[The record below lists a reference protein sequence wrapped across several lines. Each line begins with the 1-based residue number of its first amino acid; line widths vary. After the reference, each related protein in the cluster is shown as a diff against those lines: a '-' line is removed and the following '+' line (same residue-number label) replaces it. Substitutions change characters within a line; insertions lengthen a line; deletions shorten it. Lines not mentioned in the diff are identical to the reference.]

1 MKRKLRRMASFC
13 MTVVLLL
20 SSVVWAPAAGAE
32 GEKLSIED
40 AKISVL
46 EYCEYDGDRE
56 EPMVEVTLQGNKL
69 KENVD
74 YNLSYS
80 DNVNAG
86 TAKVCVVGK
95 GSYHGMQE
103 AYFTIYPRPVTFDDL
118 KIKPGYQKEFD
129 GTTVAKP
136 EIVPEGNRIL
146 AQDQNNVEIICTK
159 GEFED
164 PFAGSGKTIIVSEV
178 SFQGSQAGNYEFK
191 RTEKNLVDEWTRI
204 TGKLPKLETSAEI
217 AVGHTL
223 DLKKL
228 ITNGWDG
235 NIDFSLSGELTEN
248 LGCFIEDGVLKT
260 GEEIGEI
267 QIIATL
273 SERNVDNKGDVE
285 YSLERITDFNNRS
298 MQANITVQ
306 VVEKEEQPPVD
317 IGDGDQ
323 TPVDETGNIT
333 QPDLLL
339 WGEKITYYGKT
350 IKLNASGGAGNGAI
364 SYEWK
369 PYNSG
374 QVSIG
379 SDGLLTPEKVGK
391 ILVRA
396 IKAGDD
402 RYKKAES
409 EPHVITIL
417 PAPLTIQVKDKTA
430 RIGDA
435 IPTLTAAD
443 YTVTGLVGSD
453 TLAQAPS
460 LTYVSTPD
468 MSKTGAVAI
477 QASGAAIP
485 NGNYDP
491 NITYLPGVLTIQE
504 IPTYTVTVPTA
515 ENGTITADK
524 ATAQEGDT
532 VTLTA
537 RPAEGYVLQS
547 LTATC
552 AAAAPGTVP
561 LQEKGE
567 GIYTF
572 AMPAGDVTVT
582 GTFAL
587 EEEEEEPWPPF
598 PFTDVPETM
607 WYYDSVYYVYAHGLM
622 NGTAATLFS
631 PGNPTT
637 RGMLVTILYRMEGSP
652 QGAGWGPFTDVTP
665 GAYYAQPIAW
675 AAWNGIVNGI
685 TSTTFAPDRNVTR
698 EQMAAIL
705 YRYTAWKGWD
715 VSQQGNLFQ
724 FTDWQ
729 KVQTYAR
736 TPLAWAV
743 ASGLIQGKENQRLD
757 PGGPA
762 TRAEVAT
769 ILQRFHSTYVAPPA
783 EEETA

>member
-32 GEKLSIED
+32 GETISLAEADIHIED
-40 AKISVL
+40 VCYYNGSQQTPK
-46 EYCEYDGDRE
+46 
-56 EPMVEVTLQGNKL
+56 MTVTLHTKVL
-69 KENVD
+69 TEKSD
-74 YNLSYS
+74 YTVTYQN
-80 DNVNAG
+80 NVNAG
-86 TAKVCVVGK
+86 TATVTVTGEGIYS
-95 GSYHGMQE
+95 GS
-103 AYFTIYPRPVTFDDL
+103 ASTLFTIHPRKVDAEDL
-118 KIKPGYQKEFD
+118 KIETCLKSYD
-129 GTTVAKP
+129 GTVEAKP
-136 EIVPEGNRIL
+136 EIL
-146 AQDQNNVEIICTK
+146 
-159 GEFED
+159 
-164 PFAGSGKTIIVSEV
+164 
-178 SFQGSQAGNYEFK
+178 
-191 RTEKNLVDEWTRI
+191 
-204 TGKLPKLETSAEI
+204 
-217 AVGHTL
+217 L
-223 DLKKL
+223 DLKENPIPGDNVIVTYDKAVYETPYVGKQIPITVSGISFAGEDGKNYELKDSNL
-228 ITNGWDG
+228 ILYTNGQITTLVPEFKEKVEIAKGYQLDLKEVLLNNWKGEPTFAINTAYKPESILNGSVLTAGDKKETFSIDVTSSAGEDVNGDG
-235 NIDFSLSGELTEN
+235 KDEYA
-248 LGCFIEDGVLKT
+248 
-260 GEEIGEI
+260 
-267 QIIATL
+267 QITYA
-273 SERNVDNKGDVE
+273 G
-285 YSLERITDFNNRS
+285 
-298 MQANITVQ
+298 ITVQ
-306 VVEKEEQPPVD
+306 IVEQEKQEELTLLVENQPSVAEM
-317 IGDGDQ
+317 G
-323 TPVDETGNIT
+323 TATV
-333 QPDLLL
+333 
-339 WGEKITYYGKT
+339 YYGQA
-350 IKLNASGGAGNGAI
+350 LQFGVQGGSGTGAVT
-364 SYEWK
+364 YKVE
-369 PYNSG
+369 NSNNMG
-374 QVSIG
+374 QAEIDQS
-379 SDGLLTPEKVGK
+379 GLLSTKEVGT
-391 ILVRA
+391 VRVQA
-396 IKAGDD
+396 QKAGDD
-402 RYKKAES
+402 RYEGEKWS
-409 EPHVITIL
+409 DPVTVTIL

-705 YRYTAWKGWD
+705 YRYTAWKEWD

>member
-32 GEKLSIED
+32 GETISLAEADIHIED
-40 AKISVL
+40 VCYYNGSQQTPK
-46 EYCEYDGDRE
+46 
-56 EPMVEVTLQGNKL
+56 MTVTLHTKVL
-69 KENVD
+69 TEKSD
-74 YNLSYS
+74 YTVTYQN
-80 DNVNAG
+80 NVNAG
-86 TAKVCVVGK
+86 TATVTVTGEGIYS
-95 GSYHGMQE
+95 GS
-103 AYFTIYPRPVTFDDL
+103 ASALFTIHPRKVDAEDFSFDVNSCS
-118 KIKPGYQKEFD
+118 KNYD
-129 GTTVAKP
+129 GTTEAFP
-136 EIVPEGNRIL
+136 EIDLKVI
-146 AQDQNNVEIICTK
+146 
-159 GEFED
+159 
-164 PFAGSGKTIIVSEV
+164 AGDTVEV
-178 SFQGSQAGNYEFK
+178 SYQKAEYESQYVDDSLLITVSGITFTGEDGKNYSLREQNMTLSNNQGEIRPLAIQFENNK
-191 RTEKNLVDEWTRI
+191 
-204 TGKLPKLETSAEI
+204 KLAMGCS
-217 AVGHTL
+217 L
-223 DLKKL
+223 DLREL
-228 ITNGWDG
+228 ISNGWDKPVRFEW
-235 NIDFSLSGELTEN
+235 DSGGAQK
-248 LGCFIEDGVLKT
+248 GCSIEDSSILKA
-260 GEEIGEI
+260 GERKGTITI
-267 QIIATL
+267 YAST
-273 SERNVDNKGDVE
+273 SSYNVDGVG
-285 YSLERITDFNNRS
+285 
-298 MQANITVQ
+298 
-306 VVEKEEQPPVD
+306 KEEYLSSSYQPLKIEIVD
-317 IGDGDQ
+317 QEEQAPLSLVAEGQPSSAQVGTATVYYGQ
-323 TPVDETGNIT
+323 TLDFDAQGGSGTGNISFHL
-333 QPDLLL
+333 Q
-339 WGEKITYYGKT
+339 EEYG
-350 IKLNASGGAGNGAI
+350 LGGAGTMN
-364 SYEWK
+364 
-369 PYNSG
+369 PLT
-374 QVSIG
+374 G
-379 SDGLLTPEKVGK
+379 SFTATEVGK
-391 ILVRA
+391 VIVTAQR
-396 IKAGDD
+396 AGDD
-402 RYKKAES
+402 RYEDITS
-409 EPHVITIL
+409 NTIVVTIL

-532 VTLTA
+532 VTLTV

-547 LTATC
+547 LAATC

>member
-1 MKRKLRRMASFC
+1 MKPKLRRMASFC

-32 GEKLSIED
+32 GETISLAEADIHIED
-40 AKISVL
+40 VCYYNGRQQTPK
-46 EYCEYDGDRE
+46 
-56 EPMVEVTLQGNKL
+56 MTVTLHTKVL
-69 KENVD
+69 TEKSD
-74 YNLSYS
+74 YTVTYQN
-80 DNVNAG
+80 NVNAG
-86 TAKVCVVGK
+86 TATVTVTGEGIYS
-95 GSYHGMQE
+95 GS
-103 AYFTIYPRPVTFDDL
+103 ASTLFTIHPRKVDAEDL
-118 KIKPGYQKEFD
+118 KIETCLKSYD
-129 GTTVAKP
+129 GTVEAKP
-136 EIVPEGNRIL
+136 EIL
-146 AQDQNNVEIICTK
+146 
-159 GEFED
+159 
-164 PFAGSGKTIIVSEV
+164 
-178 SFQGSQAGNYEFK
+178 
-191 RTEKNLVDEWTRI
+191 
-204 TGKLPKLETSAEI
+204 
-217 AVGHTL
+217 L
-223 DLKKL
+223 DLKENPIPGDNVIVTYDKAVYETPYVGKQIPITVSGISFAGEDGKNYELKDSNL
-228 ITNGWDG
+228 ILYTNGQITTLVPEFKEKVEIAKGYQLDLKEVLLNNWKGEPTFAINTAYKPESILNGSVLTAGDKKETFSIDVTSSAGEDVNGDG
-235 NIDFSLSGELTEN
+235 KDEYA
-248 LGCFIEDGVLKT
+248 
-260 GEEIGEI
+260 
-267 QIIATL
+267 QITYA
-273 SERNVDNKGDVE
+273 G
-285 YSLERITDFNNRS
+285 
-298 MQANITVQ
+298 ITVQ
-306 VVEKEEQPPVD
+306 IVEQEKQEELTLLVENQPSVAEM
-317 IGDGDQ
+317 G
-323 TPVDETGNIT
+323 TATV
-333 QPDLLL
+333 
-339 WGEKITYYGKT
+339 YYGQA
-350 IKLNASGGAGNGAI
+350 LQFGVQGGSGTGAVT
-364 SYEWK
+364 YKVE
-369 PYNSG
+369 NSNNMG
-374 QVSIG
+374 QAEIDQS
-379 SDGLLTPEKVGK
+379 GLLSTKEVGT
-391 ILVRA
+391 VRVQA
-396 IKAGDD
+396 QKAGDD
-402 RYKKAES
+402 RYEGGKWS
-409 EPHVITIL
+409 DPVTVTIL

-532 VTLTA
+532 VTLTV

-743 ASGLIQGKENQRLD
+743 ASDLIQGKENQRLD

>member
-32 GEKLSIED
+32 GETISLAEADIKFIE
-40 AKISVL
+40 VC
-46 EYCEYDGDRE
+46 YYDGSRKKPD
-56 EPMVEVTLQGNKL
+56 MTVTVQGNTLEEKR
-69 KENVD
+69 D
-74 YNLSYS
+74 YSVSYEDNL
-80 DNVNAG
+80 DAG
-86 TAKVCVVGK
+86 TATLTVTGIGK
-95 GSYHGMQE
+95 YSGTQTKK
-103 AYFTIYPRPVTFDDL
+103 FTIHPREISADDL
-118 KIKPGYQKEFD
+118 KIEHGYIRAYNESREAFPEIEADSNKVFRQDNVTVVCKRAEFD
-129 GTTVAKP
+129 TPFVGNQKKVTVYEVAFEGEKKGNYALKEETFNLTDNTATITAVEPKLEKSASLAKGQSLDLKQQISNTWKGEVSFSFDIGEESLNCSLTEDGILTAGQTTGTV
-136 EIVPEGNRIL
+136 RIL
-146 AQDQNNVEIICTK
+146 ANMQTLDVNGDDVPEYTSGIGYLDLTIVEKETQ
-159 GEFED
+159 ETFEVIG
-164 PFAGSGKTIIVSEV
+164 PERVTYGTSNSFYTVGGSGSGGVTFSIQEEIGTGEADIDPK
-178 SFQGSQAGNYEFK
+178 
-191 RTEKNLVDEWTRI
+191 
-204 TGKLPKLETSAEI
+204 TGKLI
-217 AVGHTL
+217 
-223 DLKKL
+223 
-228 ITNGWDG
+228 
-235 NIDFSLSGELTEN
+235 
-248 LGCFIEDGVLKT
+248 
-260 GEEIGEI
+260 
-267 QIIATL
+267 
-273 SERNVDNKGDVE
+273 
-285 YSLERITDFNNRS
+285 
-298 MQANITVQ
+298 
-306 VVEKEEQPPVD
+306 
-317 IGDGDQ
+317 
-323 TPVDETGNIT
+323 
-333 QPDLLL
+333 
-339 WGEKITYYGKT
+339 
-350 IKLNASGGAGNGAI
+350 
-364 SYEWK
+364 
-369 PYNSG
+369 
-374 QVSIG
+374 
-379 SDGLLTPEKVGK
+379 PEKVGTVYVSATK
-391 ILVRA
+391 E
-396 IKAGDD
+396 GDE
-402 RYKKAES
+402 RYQTVES
-409 EPHVITIL
+409 DPVPVTIL

-477 QASGAAIP
+477 KASGAAIP

-532 VTLTA
+532 VTLTV

-675 AAWNGIVNGI
+675 AAWNSIVNGI

>member
-32 GEKLSIED
+32 GETISLAEADIHIED
-40 AKISVL
+40 VCYYNGSQQTPK
-46 EYCEYDGDRE
+46 
-56 EPMVEVTLQGNKL
+56 MTVTLHTKVLTEGLDYTTTYQD
-69 KENVD
+69 NVD
-74 YNLSYS
+74 
-80 DNVNAG
+80 AG
-86 TAKVCVVGK
+86 TATVTVTGEGIYS
-95 GSYHGMQE
+95 GS
-103 AYFTIYPRPVTFDDL
+103 ASTLFTIHPRKVDAEDL
-118 KIKPGYQKEFD
+118 KIETCLKSYD
-129 GTTVAKP
+129 GTVEAKP
-136 EIVPEGNRIL
+136 EIL
-146 AQDQNNVEIICTK
+146 
-159 GEFED
+159 
-164 PFAGSGKTIIVSEV
+164 
-178 SFQGSQAGNYEFK
+178 
-191 RTEKNLVDEWTRI
+191 
-204 TGKLPKLETSAEI
+204 
-217 AVGHTL
+217 L
-223 DLKKL
+223 DLKENPIPGDNVIVTYDKAVYETPYVGKQIPITVSGISFAGEDGKNYELKDSNL
-228 ITNGWDG
+228 ILYTNGQITTLVPEFKEKVEIAKGYQLDLKEVLLNNWKGEPTFAINTAYKPESILNGSVLTAGDKKETFSIDVTSSAGEDVNGDG
-235 NIDFSLSGELTEN
+235 KDEYA
-248 LGCFIEDGVLKT
+248 
-260 GEEIGEI
+260 
-267 QIIATL
+267 QITYA
-273 SERNVDNKGDVE
+273 G
-285 YSLERITDFNNRS
+285 
-298 MQANITVQ
+298 ITVQ
-306 VVEKEEQPPVD
+306 IVEQEKQEELTLLVENQPSVAEM
-317 IGDGDQ
+317 G
-323 TPVDETGNIT
+323 TATV
-333 QPDLLL
+333 
-339 WGEKITYYGKT
+339 YYGQA
-350 IKLNASGGAGNGAI
+350 LQFGVQGGSGTGAVT
-364 SYEWK
+364 YKVE
-369 PYNSG
+369 NSNNMG
-374 QVSIG
+374 QAEIDQS
-379 SDGLLTPEKVGK
+379 GLLSTKEVGT
-391 ILVRA
+391 VRVQA
-396 IKAGDD
+396 QKAGDD
-402 RYKKAES
+402 RYEGEKWS
-409 EPHVITIL
+409 DPVTVTIL

-430 RIGDA
+430 CIGDA

-532 VTLTA
+532 VTLTV

-705 YRYTAWKGWD
+705 YRYTAWKRWD

>member
-32 GEKLSIED
+32 GETISLAEADIHIED
-40 AKISVL
+40 VCYYNGSQQTPK
-46 EYCEYDGDRE
+46 
-56 EPMVEVTLQGNKL
+56 MTVTLHTKVLTEGL
-69 KENVD
+69 D
-74 YNLSYS
+74 YTTTYQN
-80 DNVNAG
+80 NVNAG
-86 TAKVCVVGK
+86 TATVTVTGEGIYS
-95 GSYHGMQE
+95 GS
-103 AYFTIYPRPVTFDDL
+103 ASALFTIHPRKVDAEDL
-118 KIKPGYQKEFD
+118 KIETCLKSYD
-129 GTTVAKP
+129 GTVEAKP
-136 EIVPEGNRIL
+136 EIL
-146 AQDQNNVEIICTK
+146 
-159 GEFED
+159 
-164 PFAGSGKTIIVSEV
+164 
-178 SFQGSQAGNYEFK
+178 
-191 RTEKNLVDEWTRI
+191 
-204 TGKLPKLETSAEI
+204 
-217 AVGHTL
+217 L
-223 DLKKL
+223 DLKENPIPGDNVIVTYDKAVYETPYVGKQIPITVSGISFAGEDGKNYELKDSNL
-228 ITNGWDG
+228 ILYTNGQITTLVPEFKEKVEIAKGYQLDLKEVLLNNWKGEPTFAINTAYKPESILNGSVLTAGDKKETFSINVTSLTGNDVNGDG
-235 NIDFSLSGELTEN
+235 
-248 LGCFIEDGVLKT
+248 ED
-260 GEEIGEI
+260 
-267 QIIATL
+267 
-273 SERNVDNKGDVE
+273 E
-285 YSLERITDFNNRS
+285 YAKITY
-298 MQANITVQ
+298 AGITVQ
-306 VVEKEEQPPVD
+306 IVEQEKQEELTLLVENQPSVAEM
-317 IGDGDQ
+317 G
-323 TPVDETGNIT
+323 TATV
-333 QPDLLL
+333 
-339 WGEKITYYGKT
+339 YYGQA
-350 IKLNASGGAGNGAI
+350 LQFGVQGGSGTGAVT
-364 SYEWK
+364 YKVE
-369 PYNSG
+369 NSNNMG
-374 QVSIG
+374 QAEIDQS
-379 SDGLLTPEKVGK
+379 GLLSTKEVGT
-391 ILVRA
+391 VRVQA
-396 IKAGDD
+396 QKAGDD
-402 RYKKAES
+402 RYEGEKWS
-409 EPHVITIL
+409 DPVTVTIL

-532 VTLTA
+532 VTLTV

-587 EEEEEEPWPPF
+587 EEEDEEPWPPF

-675 AAWNGIVNGI
+675 AAWNSIVNGI

>member
-32 GEKLSIED
+32 GETISLAEADIHIED
-40 AKISVL
+40 VCYYNGSQQTPK
-46 EYCEYDGDRE
+46 
-56 EPMVEVTLQGNKL
+56 MTVTLHTKVL
-69 KENVD
+69 TEKSD
-74 YNLSYS
+74 YTVTYQN
-80 DNVNAG
+80 NVNAG
-86 TAKVCVVGK
+86 TATVTVTGEGIYS
-95 GSYHGMQE
+95 GS
-103 AYFTIYPRPVTFDDL
+103 ASTLFTIHPRKVDAEDL
-118 KIKPGYQKEFD
+118 KIETCLKSYD
-129 GTTVAKP
+129 GTVEAKP
-136 EIVPEGNRIL
+136 EIL
-146 AQDQNNVEIICTK
+146 
-159 GEFED
+159 
-164 PFAGSGKTIIVSEV
+164 
-178 SFQGSQAGNYEFK
+178 
-191 RTEKNLVDEWTRI
+191 
-204 TGKLPKLETSAEI
+204 
-217 AVGHTL
+217 L
-223 DLKKL
+223 DLKENPIPGDNVIVTYDKAVYETPYVGKQIPITVSGISFAGEDGKNYELKDSNL
-228 ITNGWDG
+228 ILYTNGQITTLVPEFKEKVEIAKGYQLDLKEVLLNNWKGEPTFAINTAYKPESILNGSVLTAGDKKETFSIDVTSSAGEDVNGDG
-235 NIDFSLSGELTEN
+235 KDEYA
-248 LGCFIEDGVLKT
+248 
-260 GEEIGEI
+260 
-267 QIIATL
+267 QITYA
-273 SERNVDNKGDVE
+273 G
-285 YSLERITDFNNRS
+285 
-298 MQANITVQ
+298 ITVQ
-306 VVEKEEQPPVD
+306 IVEQEKQEELTLLVENQPSVAEM
-317 IGDGDQ
+317 G
-323 TPVDETGNIT
+323 TATV
-333 QPDLLL
+333 
-339 WGEKITYYGKT
+339 YYGQA
-350 IKLNASGGAGNGAI
+350 LQFGVQGGSGTGAVT
-364 SYEWK
+364 YKVE
-369 PYNSG
+369 NSNNMG
-374 QVSIG
+374 QAEIDQS
-379 SDGLLTPEKVGK
+379 GLLSTKEVGT
-391 ILVRA
+391 VRVQA
-396 IKAGDD
+396 QKAGDD
-402 RYKKAES
+402 RYEGGKWS
-409 EPHVITIL
+409 DPVTVTIL

-453 TLAQAPS
+453 TLALAPS

-637 RGMLVTILYRMEGSP
+637 RGMLVTILYRMEGSS

-705 YRYTAWKGWD
+705 YRYTAWKEWD

>member
-32 GEKLSIED
+32 GETISLAEADIHIED
-40 AKISVL
+40 VCYYNGSQQTPK
-46 EYCEYDGDRE
+46 
-56 EPMVEVTLQGNKL
+56 MTVTLHTKVL
-69 KENVD
+69 TEKSD
-74 YNLSYS
+74 YTVTYQN
-80 DNVNAG
+80 NVNAG
-86 TAKVCVVGK
+86 TATVTVTGEGIYS
-95 GSYHGMQE
+95 GS
-103 AYFTIYPRPVTFDDL
+103 ASALFTIHPRKVDVEDL
-118 KIKPGYQKEFD
+118 KIATCLKSYD
-129 GTTVAKP
+129 GTVEAKP
-136 EIVPEGNRIL
+136 EIL
-146 AQDQNNVEIICTK
+146 
-159 GEFED
+159 
-164 PFAGSGKTIIVSEV
+164 
-178 SFQGSQAGNYEFK
+178 
-191 RTEKNLVDEWTRI
+191 
-204 TGKLPKLETSAEI
+204 
-217 AVGHTL
+217 L
-223 DLKKL
+223 DLKENPIPGDNVIVTYDKAVYETPYVGKQIPITVSGISFAGEDGKNYELKDSNL
-228 ITNGWDG
+228 ILYTNGQITTLVPEFKEKVEIAKGYQLDLKEVLLNNWKGEPTFAINTAYKPESILNGSVLTAGDKKETFSIDVTSSAGEDVNGDG
-235 NIDFSLSGELTEN
+235 KDEYA
-248 LGCFIEDGVLKT
+248 
-260 GEEIGEI
+260 
-267 QIIATL
+267 QITYA
-273 SERNVDNKGDVE
+273 G
-285 YSLERITDFNNRS
+285 
-298 MQANITVQ
+298 ITVQ
-306 VVEKEEQPPVD
+306 IVEQEKQEELTLLVENQPSVAEM
-317 IGDGDQ
+317 G
-323 TPVDETGNIT
+323 TATV
-333 QPDLLL
+333 
-339 WGEKITYYGKT
+339 YYGQA
-350 IKLNASGGAGNGAI
+350 LQFGVQGGSGTGAVT
-364 SYEWK
+364 YKVE
-369 PYNSG
+369 NSNNMG
-374 QVSIG
+374 QAEIDQS
-379 SDGLLTPEKVGK
+379 GLLSTKEVGT
-391 ILVRA
+391 VRVQA
-396 IKAGDD
+396 QKAGDD
-402 RYKKAES
+402 RYEGGKWS
-409 EPHVITIL
+409 DPVTVTIL

-532 VTLTA
+532 VTLTV

-547 LTATC
+547 LAATC

-705 YRYTAWKGWD
+705 YRYTAWKEWD

>member
-32 GEKLSIED
+32 GETISLAEADIKFIE
-40 AKISVL
+40 AC
-46 EYCEYDGDRE
+46 YYDGSRKKPD
-56 EPMVEVTLQGNKL
+56 MTVTVQGNTLEEKR
-69 KENVD
+69 D
-74 YNLSYS
+74 YSVSYEDNL
-80 DNVNAG
+80 DAG
-86 TAKVCVVGK
+86 TATLTVTGIGK
-95 GSYHGMQE
+95 YSGTQTKK
-103 AYFTIYPRPVTFDDL
+103 FTIHPREISADDL
-118 KIKPGYQKEFD
+118 KIEHGYIRAYNESREAFPEIEADSNKVFRQDNVTVVCKRAEFD
-129 GTTVAKP
+129 TPFVGNQKKVTVYEVAFEGEKKGNYALKEETFNLTDNTATITAVEPKLEKSASLAKGQSLDLKQL
-136 EIVPEGNRIL
+136 ISN
-146 AQDQNNVEIICTK
+146 TWK
-159 GEFED
+159 G
-164 PFAGSGKTIIVSEV
+164 EV
-178 SFQGSQAGNYEFK
+178 SFSFDIGE
-191 RTEKNLVDEWTRI
+191 D
-204 TGKLPKLETSAEI
+204 
-217 AVGHTL
+217 
-223 DLKKL
+223 
-228 ITNGWDG
+228 
-235 NIDFSLSGELTEN
+235 SLNCSLTEN
-248 LGCFIEDGVLKT
+248 GILTAGQTT
-260 GEEIGEI
+260 GTVCILANMQPLDVNGDNVPEYTSGIGYLNLTI
-267 QIIATL
+267 
-273 SERNVDNKGDVE
+273 
-285 YSLERITDFNNRS
+285 
-298 MQANITVQ
+298 
-306 VVEKEEQPPVD
+306 VEKETQETFEV
-317 IGDGDQ
+317 IGPENVTYG
-323 TPVDETGNIT
+323 TSGSFYTVGGSGNGGVTFSIKEETGRAGIDDKT
-333 QPDLLL
+333 
-339 WGEKITYYGKT
+339 GK
-350 IKLNASGGAGNGAI
+350 
-364 SYEWK
+364 
-369 PYNSG
+369 
-374 QVSIG
+374 
-379 SDGLLTPEKVGK
+379 LTPEKVGTVYVSATK
-391 ILVRA
+391 E
-396 IKAGDD
+396 GDE
-402 RYKKAES
+402 RYQTVES
-409 EPHVITIL
+409 DPVPVTIL

-443 YTVTGLVGSD
+443 YTVTGLVGAD

-532 VTLTA
+532 VTLTV
-537 RPAEGYVLQS
+537 RPAEGYALQS

-705 YRYTAWKGWD
+705 YRYTAWKEWD

>member
-32 GEKLSIED
+32 GET
-40 AKISVL
+40 ISLAEADIQITEVC
-46 EYCEYDGDRE
+46 YYDGS
-56 EPMVEVTLQGNKL
+56 PQTPKMTVTLHTKVL
-69 KENVD
+69 TEKSD
-74 YNLSYS
+74 YTVTYQN
-80 DNVNAG
+80 NVNAG
-86 TAKVCVVGK
+86 TATVTVTGEGIYS
-95 GSYHGMQE
+95 GS
-103 AYFTIYPRPVTFDDL
+103 ASALFTIHPRKVDAEDFSFDVNSCS
-118 KIKPGYQKEFD
+118 KNYD
-129 GTTVAKP
+129 GTTEAFP
-136 EIVPEGNRIL
+136 EIDLKVI
-146 AQDQNNVEIICTK
+146 
-159 GEFED
+159 
-164 PFAGSGKTIIVSEV
+164 AGDTVEV
-178 SFQGSQAGNYEFK
+178 SYQKAEYESQYVDDSLLITVSGITFTGEDGKNYSLREQNMTLSNNQGEIRPLAIQFENNK
-191 RTEKNLVDEWTRI
+191 
-204 TGKLPKLETSAEI
+204 KLAMGCS
-217 AVGHTL
+217 L
-223 DLKKL
+223 DLREL
-228 ITNGWDG
+228 ISNGWDKPVRFEW
-235 NIDFSLSGELTEN
+235 DSGGAQK
-248 LGCFIEDGVLKT
+248 GCSIEDSSILKA
-260 GEEIGEI
+260 GERKGTITI
-267 QIIATL
+267 YAST
-273 SERNVDNKGDVE
+273 SSYNVDGVG
-285 YSLERITDFNNRS
+285 
-298 MQANITVQ
+298 
-306 VVEKEEQPPVD
+306 KEEYLSSSYQPLKIEIVD
-317 IGDGDQ
+317 QEEQAPLSLVAEGQPSSAQVGTATVYYGQ
-323 TPVDETGNIT
+323 TLDFDAQGGSGTGNISFHL
-333 QPDLLL
+333 Q
-339 WGEKITYYGKT
+339 EEYG
-350 IKLNASGGAGNGAI
+350 LGGAGTMN
-364 SYEWK
+364 
-369 PYNSG
+369 PLT
-374 QVSIG
+374 G
-379 SDGLLTPEKVGK
+379 SFTATEVGK
-391 ILVRA
+391 VIVTAQR
-396 IKAGDD
+396 AGDD
-402 RYKKAES
+402 RYEDITS
-409 EPHVITIL
+409 NTIVVTIL

-532 VTLTA
+532 VTLTV

-587 EEEEEEPWPPF
+587 KEEEEEPWPPF

>member
-1 MKRKLRRMASFC
+1 MKPKLRRMASFC

-32 GEKLSIED
+32 GETISLAEADIHIED
-40 AKISVL
+40 VCYYNGSQQTPK
-46 EYCEYDGDRE
+46 
-56 EPMVEVTLQGNKL
+56 MTVTLHTKVL
-69 KENVD
+69 TEKSD
-74 YNLSYS
+74 YTVTYQN
-80 DNVNAG
+80 NVNAG
-86 TAKVCVVGK
+86 TATVTVTGEGIYS
-95 GSYHGMQE
+95 GS
-103 AYFTIYPRPVTFDDL
+103 ASTLFTIHPRKVDEEDL
-118 KIKPGYQKEFD
+118 KIETCLKSYD
-129 GTTVAKP
+129 GTVEAKP
-136 EIVPEGNRIL
+136 EIL
-146 AQDQNNVEIICTK
+146 
-159 GEFED
+159 
-164 PFAGSGKTIIVSEV
+164 
-178 SFQGSQAGNYEFK
+178 
-191 RTEKNLVDEWTRI
+191 
-204 TGKLPKLETSAEI
+204 
-217 AVGHTL
+217 L
-223 DLKKL
+223 DLKENPIPGDNVIVTYDKAVYETPYVGKQIPITVSGISFAGEDGKNYELKDSNL
-228 ITNGWDG
+228 ILYTNGQITTLVPEFKEKVEIAKGYQLDLKEVLLNNWKGEPTFAINTAYKPESILNGSVLTAGDKKETFSIDVTSSAGEDVNGDG
-235 NIDFSLSGELTEN
+235 KDEYA
-248 LGCFIEDGVLKT
+248 
-260 GEEIGEI
+260 
-267 QIIATL
+267 QITYA
-273 SERNVDNKGDVE
+273 G
-285 YSLERITDFNNRS
+285 
-298 MQANITVQ
+298 ITVQ
-306 VVEKEEQPPVD
+306 IVEQEKQEELTLLVENQPSVAEM
-317 IGDGDQ
+317 G
-323 TPVDETGNIT
+323 TATV
-333 QPDLLL
+333 
-339 WGEKITYYGKT
+339 YYGQA
-350 IKLNASGGAGNGAI
+350 LQFGVQGGSGTGAVT
-364 SYEWK
+364 YKVE
-369 PYNSG
+369 NSNNMG
-374 QVSIG
+374 QAEIDQS
-379 SDGLLTPEKVGK
+379 GLLSTKEVGT
-391 ILVRA
+391 VRVQA
-396 IKAGDD
+396 QKAGDD
-402 RYKKAES
+402 RYEGGKWS
-409 EPHVITIL
+409 DPVTVTIL

-532 VTLTA
+532 VTLTV

>member
-1 MKRKLRRMASFC
+1 MKPKLRRMASFC

-32 GEKLSIED
+32 GETISLAEADIKFIE
-40 AKISVL
+40 VC
-46 EYCEYDGDRE
+46 YYDGSRKKPD
-56 EPMVEVTLQGNKL
+56 MTVTVQGNTLEEKR
-69 KENVD
+69 D
-74 YNLSYS
+74 YFVSYEDNL
-80 DNVNAG
+80 DAG
-86 TAKVCVVGK
+86 TATLTVTGIGK
-95 GSYHGMQE
+95 YSGTQTKK
-103 AYFTIYPRPVTFDDL
+103 FTIHPREISADDL
-118 KIKPGYQKEFD
+118 KIEHGYIRAYNESREAFPEIEADLEKVFRQDNVTVVCKRAEFD
-129 GTTVAKP
+129 TPFVGNQKKVTVYEVAFEGEKKGNYALKEETFNLTDNTATITAVEPKLEKSASLAKGQSLDLKQLISNTWKGEVSFDIGEESLNCSLTEDGILTAGQTTGTV
-136 EIVPEGNRIL
+136 RIL
-146 AQDQNNVEIICTK
+146 ANMQTLDVNGDDVPEYTSGIGYLDLTIVEKETQ
-159 GEFED
+159 ETFEVIG
-164 PFAGSGKTIIVSEV
+164 PESVTYGTSNSFYTVGGSGSGGVTFSIQEEIGTGEADIDPK
-178 SFQGSQAGNYEFK
+178 
-191 RTEKNLVDEWTRI
+191 
-204 TGKLPKLETSAEI
+204 TGKLI
-217 AVGHTL
+217 
-223 DLKKL
+223 
-228 ITNGWDG
+228 
-235 NIDFSLSGELTEN
+235 
-248 LGCFIEDGVLKT
+248 
-260 GEEIGEI
+260 
-267 QIIATL
+267 
-273 SERNVDNKGDVE
+273 
-285 YSLERITDFNNRS
+285 
-298 MQANITVQ
+298 
-306 VVEKEEQPPVD
+306 
-317 IGDGDQ
+317 
-323 TPVDETGNIT
+323 
-333 QPDLLL
+333 
-339 WGEKITYYGKT
+339 
-350 IKLNASGGAGNGAI
+350 
-364 SYEWK
+364 
-369 PYNSG
+369 
-374 QVSIG
+374 
-379 SDGLLTPEKVGK
+379 PEKVGTVYVSATK
-391 ILVRA
+391 E
-396 IKAGDD
+396 GDE
-402 RYKKAES
+402 RYQTVES
-409 EPHVITIL
+409 DPVPVTIL

-532 VTLTA
+532 VTLTV

-705 YRYTAWKGWD
+705 YRYTAWKEWD

-729 KVQTYAR
+729 KVQAYAR

>member
-32 GEKLSIED
+32 GETISLAEADIHIED
-40 AKISVL
+40 VCYYNGSQQTPK
-46 EYCEYDGDRE
+46 
-56 EPMVEVTLQGNKL
+56 MTVTLHTKVL
-69 KENVD
+69 TEKSD
-74 YNLSYS
+74 YTVTYQN
-80 DNVNAG
+80 NVNAG
-86 TAKVCVVGK
+86 TATVTVTGEGIYS
-95 GSYHGMQE
+95 GS
-103 AYFTIYPRPVTFDDL
+103 ASTLFTIHPRKVDAEDL
-118 KIKPGYQKEFD
+118 KIETCLKSYD
-129 GTTVAKP
+129 GTVEAKP
-136 EIVPEGNRIL
+136 EIL
-146 AQDQNNVEIICTK
+146 
-159 GEFED
+159 
-164 PFAGSGKTIIVSEV
+164 
-178 SFQGSQAGNYEFK
+178 
-191 RTEKNLVDEWTRI
+191 
-204 TGKLPKLETSAEI
+204 
-217 AVGHTL
+217 L
-223 DLKKL
+223 DLKENPIPGDNVIVTYDKAVYETPYVGKQIPITVSGISFAGEDGKNYELKDSNL
-228 ITNGWDG
+228 ILYTNGQITTLVPEFKEKVEIAKGYQLDLKEVLLNNWKGEPTFAINTAYKPESILNGSVLTAGDKKETFSIDVTSSAGEDVNGDG
-235 NIDFSLSGELTEN
+235 KDEYA
-248 LGCFIEDGVLKT
+248 
-260 GEEIGEI
+260 
-267 QIIATL
+267 QITYA
-273 SERNVDNKGDVE
+273 G
-285 YSLERITDFNNRS
+285 
-298 MQANITVQ
+298 ITVQ
-306 VVEKEEQPPVD
+306 IVEQEKQEELTLLVENQPSVAEM
-317 IGDGDQ
+317 G
-323 TPVDETGNIT
+323 TATV
-333 QPDLLL
+333 
-339 WGEKITYYGKT
+339 YYGQA
-350 IKLNASGGAGNGAI
+350 LQFGVQGGSGTGAVT
-364 SYEWK
+364 YKVE
-369 PYNSG
+369 NSNNMG
-374 QVSIG
+374 QAEIDQS
-379 SDGLLTPEKVGK
+379 GLLSTKEVGT
-391 ILVRA
+391 VRVQA
-396 IKAGDD
+396 QKAGDD
-402 RYKKAES
+402 RYEGGKWS
-409 EPHVITIL
+409 DPVTVTIL

-453 TLAQAPS
+453 TLALAPS

-532 VTLTA
+532 VTLTV

-705 YRYTAWKGWD
+705 YRYTAWKEWD

>member
-32 GEKLSIED
+32 GENVSLERAEIE
-40 AKISVL
+40 VL
-46 EYCEYDGDRE
+46 EVCRYDGRE
-56 EPMVEVTLQGNKL
+56 WQPKIRVSLDEKTLIEGVDYTVNYRNNVKAGNGVVTVVGIGIYYGSQKEEFFPIEPRRVKESKLHLENVIQKAYDGKTTATPEIELEALLGDVVEVTYEKAEYDTPYVGANKVVTVSGISFAGPDGDKYILENPALTL
-69 KENVD
+69 KAD
-74 YNLSYS
+74 I
-80 DNVNAG
+80 G
-86 TAKVCVVGK
+86 QITAVSPKLEKSASLAK
-95 GSYHGMQE
+95 GQSL
-103 AYFTIYPRPVTFDDL
+103 DL
-118 KIKPGYQKEFD
+118 KQLISNTWKGEVSFD
-129 GTTVAKP
+129 IGEESLNCSLTEDGILTAGQTTGTV
-136 EIVPEGNRIL
+136 RIL
-146 AQDQNNVEIICTK
+146 ANMQTLDVNGDDVPEYTSGIGYLDLTIVEKETQ
-159 GEFED
+159 ETFEVIG
-164 PFAGSGKTIIVSEV
+164 PESVTYGTSNSFYTVGGSGSGGVTFSIQEEIGTGEADIDPK
-178 SFQGSQAGNYEFK
+178 
-191 RTEKNLVDEWTRI
+191 
-204 TGKLPKLETSAEI
+204 TGKLI
-217 AVGHTL
+217 
-223 DLKKL
+223 
-228 ITNGWDG
+228 
-235 NIDFSLSGELTEN
+235 
-248 LGCFIEDGVLKT
+248 
-260 GEEIGEI
+260 
-267 QIIATL
+267 
-273 SERNVDNKGDVE
+273 
-285 YSLERITDFNNRS
+285 
-298 MQANITVQ
+298 
-306 VVEKEEQPPVD
+306 
-317 IGDGDQ
+317 
-323 TPVDETGNIT
+323 
-333 QPDLLL
+333 
-339 WGEKITYYGKT
+339 
-350 IKLNASGGAGNGAI
+350 
-364 SYEWK
+364 
-369 PYNSG
+369 
-374 QVSIG
+374 
-379 SDGLLTPEKVGK
+379 PEKVGTVYVSATK
-391 ILVRA
+391 E
-396 IKAGDD
+396 GDE
-402 RYKKAES
+402 RYQTVES
-409 EPHVITIL
+409 DPVPVTIL

-532 VTLTA
+532 VTLA
-537 RPAEGYVLQS
+537 VRPAEGYVLQS

-652 QGAGWGPFTDVTP
+652 QGGGWSPFTDVDP
-665 GAYYAQPIAW
+665 ELYYAQPIAW
-675 AAWNGIVNGI
+675 AAWNGIVKGI
-685 TSTTFAPDRNVTR
+685 TETTFSPDAPVTR
-698 EQMAAIL
+698 QQMAAIL
-705 YRYTAWKGWD
+705 YRYAAWKKWD

-724 FTDWQ
+724 FTDWEQ
-729 KVQTYAR
+729 IQEYAR
-736 TPLAWAV
+736 TPLAWAS
-743 ASGLIQGKENQRLD
+743 AAGLIQGKENNILD
-757 PGGPA
+757 PAGTA
-762 TRAEVAT
+762 TRAQVAT
-769 ILQRFHSTYVAPPA
+769 LLQRFHSVYVVPA
-783 EEETA
+783 EEEA

>member
-32 GEKLSIED
+32 GETISLAEADIHIED
-40 AKISVL
+40 VCYYNGSQQTPK
-46 EYCEYDGDRE
+46 
-56 EPMVEVTLQGNKL
+56 MTVTLHTKVLTEGLDYTTTYQD
-69 KENVD
+69 NVD
-74 YNLSYS
+74 
-80 DNVNAG
+80 AG
-86 TAKVCVVGK
+86 TATVTVTGEGIYS
-95 GSYHGMQE
+95 GS
-103 AYFTIYPRPVTFDDL
+103 ASTLFTIHPRKVDAEDL
-118 KIKPGYQKEFD
+118 KIETCLKSYD
-129 GTTVAKP
+129 GTVEAKP
-136 EIVPEGNRIL
+136 EIL
-146 AQDQNNVEIICTK
+146 
-159 GEFED
+159 
-164 PFAGSGKTIIVSEV
+164 
-178 SFQGSQAGNYEFK
+178 
-191 RTEKNLVDEWTRI
+191 
-204 TGKLPKLETSAEI
+204 
-217 AVGHTL
+217 L
-223 DLKKL
+223 DLKENPIPGDNVIVTYDKAVYETPYVGKQIPITVSGISFAGEDGKNYELKDSNL
-228 ITNGWDG
+228 ILYTNGQITTLVPEFKEKVEIAKGYQLDLKEVLLNNWKGEPTFAINTAYKPESILNGSVLTAGDKKETFSIDVTSSAGEDVNGDG
-235 NIDFSLSGELTEN
+235 KDEYA
-248 LGCFIEDGVLKT
+248 
-260 GEEIGEI
+260 
-267 QIIATL
+267 QITYA
-273 SERNVDNKGDVE
+273 G
-285 YSLERITDFNNRS
+285 
-298 MQANITVQ
+298 ITVQ
-306 VVEKEEQPPVD
+306 IVEQEKQEELTLLVENQPSVAEM
-317 IGDGDQ
+317 G
-323 TPVDETGNIT
+323 TATV
-333 QPDLLL
+333 
-339 WGEKITYYGKT
+339 YYGQA
-350 IKLNASGGAGNGAI
+350 LQFGVQGGSGTGAVT
-364 SYEWK
+364 YKVE
-369 PYNSG
+369 NSNNMG
-374 QVSIG
+374 QAEIDQS
-379 SDGLLTPEKVGK
+379 GLLSTKEVGT
-391 ILVRA
+391 VRVQA
-396 IKAGDD
+396 QKAGDD
-402 RYKKAES
+402 RYEGEKWS
-409 EPHVITIL
+409 DPVTVTIL

-532 VTLTA
+532 VTLTV

-572 AMPAGDVTVT
+572 AMPAGDVTVA

-705 YRYTAWKGWD
+705 YRYTAWKEWD

-729 KVQTYAR
+729 KVQAYAR

>member
-32 GEKLSIED
+32 GET
-40 AKISVL
+40 ISLAEADIQITEVC
-46 EYCEYDGDRE
+46 YYDGS
-56 EPMVEVTLQGNKL
+56 PQTPKMTVTLHTKVL
-69 KENVD
+69 TEKSD
-74 YNLSYS
+74 YTVTYQN
-80 DNVNAG
+80 NVNAG
-86 TAKVCVVGK
+86 TATVTVTGEGIYS
-95 GSYHGMQE
+95 GS
-103 AYFTIYPRPVTFDDL
+103 ASTLFTIHPRKVDAEDL
-118 KIKPGYQKEFD
+118 KIETCLKSYD
-129 GTTVAKP
+129 GTVEAKP
-136 EIVPEGNRIL
+136 EIL
-146 AQDQNNVEIICTK
+146 
-159 GEFED
+159 
-164 PFAGSGKTIIVSEV
+164 
-178 SFQGSQAGNYEFK
+178 
-191 RTEKNLVDEWTRI
+191 
-204 TGKLPKLETSAEI
+204 
-217 AVGHTL
+217 L
-223 DLKKL
+223 DLKENPIPGDNVIVTYDKAVYETPYVGKQIP
-228 ITNGWDG
+228 ITV
-235 NIDFSLSGELTEN
+235 SGISFA
-248 LGCFIEDGVLKT
+248 GEDGKNYELKDSSLILDAKGKINMLVPKFQEEVKIAKGYQLDLKELLLNDWKGEPKFAINVAYKPESILNGSVLTAGDKKET
-260 GEEIGEI
+260 FSIDVTSSAGEDVNGDGKDEYA
-267 QIIATL
+267 QITYA
-273 SERNVDNKGDVE
+273 G
-285 YSLERITDFNNRS
+285 
-298 MQANITVQ
+298 ITVQ
-306 VVEKEEQPPVD
+306 IVEQEKQEELTLLVENQPSVAEM
-317 IGDGDQ
+317 G
-323 TPVDETGNIT
+323 TATV
-333 QPDLLL
+333 
-339 WGEKITYYGKT
+339 YYGQA
-350 IKLNASGGAGNGAI
+350 LQFGVQGGSGTGAVT
-364 SYEWK
+364 YKVE
-369 PYNSG
+369 NSNNMG
-374 QVSIG
+374 QAEIDQS
-379 SDGLLTPEKVGK
+379 GLLSTKEVGT
-391 ILVRA
+391 VRVQA
-396 IKAGDD
+396 QKAGDD
-402 RYKKAES
+402 RYEGGKWS
-409 EPHVITIL
+409 DPVIVTIL

-453 TLAQAPS
+453 TLALAPS

-532 VTLTA
+532 VTLTV

-705 YRYTAWKGWD
+705 YRYTAWKEWD

>member
-32 GEKLSIED
+32 GENVSLERAEIE
-40 AKISVL
+40 VL
-46 EYCEYDGDRE
+46 EVCQYDGRE
-56 EPMVEVTLQGNKL
+56 WQPKIRVSLDEKTLIEGVDYTVNYRNNVKAGNGVVTVVGIGIYYGSQKEELFPIEPRCVKESKLHLENVIQKAYDGKTTATPEIELETLFDDDVVEVTYEKAEYDTPYVGANKVVTVSGISFAGPDGDKYVLENPALTL
-69 KENVD
+69 KAD
-74 YNLSYS
+74 I
-80 DNVNAG
+80 G
-86 TAKVCVVGK
+86 QITAVSPKLEKSASLAK
-95 GSYHGMQE
+95 GQSL
-103 AYFTIYPRPVTFDDL
+103 DL
-118 KIKPGYQKEFD
+118 KQMISN
-129 GTTVAKP
+129 TW
-136 EIVPEGNRIL
+136 
-146 AQDQNNVEIICTK
+146 K
-159 GEFED
+159 G
-164 PFAGSGKTIIVSEV
+164 EV
-178 SFQGSQAGNYEFK
+178 SFSFDMGEESLNCSLTEDGILTAGQTTGTVCILANMQPLDVNGDNVPEY
-191 RTEKNLVDEWTRI
+191 TSGIGYLNLTIVD
-204 TGKLPKLETSAEI
+204 KETQETFEVIGPES
-217 AVGHTL
+217 VTYGTL
-223 DLKKL
+223 DSFY
-228 ITNGWDG
+228 TVGG
-235 NIDFSLSGELTEN
+235 SGSGGVTFS
-248 LGCFIEDGVLKT
+248 VQ
-260 GEEIGEI
+260 EEIGTGE
-267 QIIATL
+267 A
-273 SERNVDNKGDVE
+273 
-285 YSLERITDFNNRS
+285 
-298 MQANITVQ
+298 
-306 VVEKEEQPPVD
+306 D
-317 IGDGDQ
+317 ID
-323 TPVDETGNIT
+323 PKTG
-333 QPDLLL
+333 
-339 WGEKITYYGKT
+339 K
-350 IKLNASGGAGNGAI
+350 
-364 SYEWK
+364 
-369 PYNSG
+369 
-374 QVSIG
+374 
-379 SDGLLTPEKVGK
+379 LTPEKVGTVY
-391 ILVRA
+391 VRA
-396 IKAGDD
+396 TKEGDE
-402 RYKKAES
+402 RYQTVES
-409 EPHVITIL
+409 DPVPVTIL

-453 TLAQAPS
+453 TLALAPS

-532 VTLTA
+532 VTLTV

-572 AMPAGDVTVT
+572 AMPVGDVTVT

-675 AAWNGIVNGI
+675 AAWNSIVNGI

-705 YRYTAWKGWD
+705 YRYTAWKEWD

>member
-32 GEKLSIED
+32 GETISLAEADIHIED
-40 AKISVL
+40 VCYYNGSQQTPK
-46 EYCEYDGDRE
+46 
-56 EPMVEVTLQGNKL
+56 MTVTLHTKVLTEGL
-69 KENVD
+69 D
-74 YNLSYS
+74 YTTTYQN
-80 DNVNAG
+80 NVNAG
-86 TAKVCVVGK
+86 TATVTVTGEGIYS
-95 GSYHGMQE
+95 GS
-103 AYFTIYPRPVTFDDL
+103 ASALFTIHPRKVDAEDL
-118 KIKPGYQKEFD
+118 KIETCLKSYD
-129 GTTVAKP
+129 GTVEAKP
-136 EIVPEGNRIL
+136 EIL
-146 AQDQNNVEIICTK
+146 
-159 GEFED
+159 
-164 PFAGSGKTIIVSEV
+164 
-178 SFQGSQAGNYEFK
+178 
-191 RTEKNLVDEWTRI
+191 
-204 TGKLPKLETSAEI
+204 
-217 AVGHTL
+217 L
-223 DLKKL
+223 DLKENPIPVDNVIVTYDKAVYETPYVGKQIPITVSGISFAGEDGKNYELKDSNL
-228 ITNGWDG
+228 ILYTNGQITTLVPEFKEKVEIAKGYQLDLKEVLLNNWKGEPTFAINTAYKPESILNGSVLTAGDKKETFSINVTSLTGNDVNGDG
-235 NIDFSLSGELTEN
+235 
-248 LGCFIEDGVLKT
+248 ED
-260 GEEIGEI
+260 
-267 QIIATL
+267 
-273 SERNVDNKGDVE
+273 E
-285 YSLERITDFNNRS
+285 YAKITY
-298 MQANITVQ
+298 AGITVQ
-306 VVEKEEQPPVD
+306 IVEQEKQEELTLLVENQPSVAEM
-317 IGDGDQ
+317 G
-323 TPVDETGNIT
+323 TATV
-333 QPDLLL
+333 
-339 WGEKITYYGKT
+339 YYGQA
-350 IKLNASGGAGNGAI
+350 LQFGVQGGSGTGAVT
-364 SYEWK
+364 YKVE
-369 PYNSG
+369 NSNNMG
-374 QVSIG
+374 QAEIDQS
-379 SDGLLTPEKVGK
+379 GLLSTKEVGT
-391 ILVRA
+391 VRVQA
-396 IKAGDD
+396 QKAGDD
-402 RYKKAES
+402 RYEGGKWS
-409 EPHVITIL
+409 DPVIVTIL

-453 TLAQAPS
+453 TLALAPS

-485 NGNYDP
+485 NGNYNP

-532 VTLTA
+532 VTLTV

-705 YRYTAWKGWD
+705 YRYTAWKEWD

>member
-32 GEKLSIED
+32 GETISLAEADIHIED
-40 AKISVL
+40 VCYYNGSQQTPK
-46 EYCEYDGDRE
+46 
-56 EPMVEVTLQGNKL
+56 MTVTLHTKVL
-69 KENVD
+69 TEKSD
-74 YNLSYS
+74 YTVTYQN
-80 DNVNAG
+80 NVNAG
-86 TAKVCVVGK
+86 TATVTVTGEGIYS
-95 GSYHGMQE
+95 GS
-103 AYFTIYPRPVTFDDL
+103 ASTLFTIHPRKVDAEDL
-118 KIKPGYQKEFD
+118 KIETCLKSYD
-129 GTTVAKP
+129 GTVEAKP
-136 EIVPEGNRIL
+136 EIL
-146 AQDQNNVEIICTK
+146 
-159 GEFED
+159 
-164 PFAGSGKTIIVSEV
+164 
-178 SFQGSQAGNYEFK
+178 
-191 RTEKNLVDEWTRI
+191 
-204 TGKLPKLETSAEI
+204 
-217 AVGHTL
+217 L
-223 DLKKL
+223 DLKENPIPGDNVIVTYDKAVYETPYVGKQIPITVSGISFAGEDGKNYELKDSNL
-228 ITNGWDG
+228 ILYTNGQITTLVPEFKEKVEIAKGYQLDLKEVLLNNWKGEPTFAINTAYKPESILNGSVLTAGDKKETFSIDVTSSAGEDVNGDG
-235 NIDFSLSGELTEN
+235 KDEYA
-248 LGCFIEDGVLKT
+248 
-260 GEEIGEI
+260 
-267 QIIATL
+267 QITYA
-273 SERNVDNKGDVE
+273 G
-285 YSLERITDFNNRS
+285 
-298 MQANITVQ
+298 ITVQ
-306 VVEKEEQPPVD
+306 IVEQEKQEELTLLVENQPSVAEM
-317 IGDGDQ
+317 G
-323 TPVDETGNIT
+323 TATV
-333 QPDLLL
+333 
-339 WGEKITYYGKT
+339 YYGQA
-350 IKLNASGGAGNGAI
+350 LQFGVQGGSGTGAVT
-364 SYEWK
+364 YKVE
-369 PYNSG
+369 NSNNMG
-374 QVSIG
+374 QAEIDQS
-379 SDGLLTPEKVGK
+379 GLLSTKEVGT
-391 ILVRA
+391 VRVQA
-396 IKAGDD
+396 QKAGDD
-402 RYKKAES
+402 RYEGGKWS
-409 EPHVITIL
+409 DPVTVTIL

-453 TLAQAPS
+453 TLALAPS

-705 YRYTAWKGWD
+705 YRYTAWKEWD

>member
-32 GEKLSIED
+32 GETISLAEADIHIED
-40 AKISVL
+40 VCYYNGSQQTPK
-46 EYCEYDGDRE
+46 
-56 EPMVEVTLQGNKL
+56 MTVTLHTKVLTEGL
-69 KENVD
+69 D
-74 YNLSYS
+74 YTTTYQN
-80 DNVNAG
+80 NVNAG
-86 TAKVCVVGK
+86 TATVTVTGEGIYS
-95 GSYHGMQE
+95 GS
-103 AYFTIYPRPVTFDDL
+103 ASALFTIHPRKVDAEDL
-118 KIKPGYQKEFD
+118 KIETCLKSYD
-129 GTTVAKP
+129 GTVEAKP
-136 EIVPEGNRIL
+136 EIL
-146 AQDQNNVEIICTK
+146 
-159 GEFED
+159 
-164 PFAGSGKTIIVSEV
+164 
-178 SFQGSQAGNYEFK
+178 
-191 RTEKNLVDEWTRI
+191 
-204 TGKLPKLETSAEI
+204 
-217 AVGHTL
+217 L
-223 DLKKL
+223 DLKENPIPGDNVIVTYDKAVYETPYVGKQIPITVSGISFAGEDGKNYELKDSNL
-228 ITNGWDG
+228 ILYTNGQITTLVPEFKEKVEIAKGYQLDLKEVLLNNWKGEPTFAINTAYKPESILNGSVLTAGDKKETFSINVTSLTGNDVNGDG
-235 NIDFSLSGELTEN
+235 
-248 LGCFIEDGVLKT
+248 ED
-260 GEEIGEI
+260 
-267 QIIATL
+267 
-273 SERNVDNKGDVE
+273 E
-285 YSLERITDFNNRS
+285 YAKITY
-298 MQANITVQ
+298 AGITVQ
-306 VVEKEEQPPVD
+306 IVEQEKQEELTLLVENQPSVAEM
-317 IGDGDQ
+317 G
-323 TPVDETGNIT
+323 TATV
-333 QPDLLL
+333 
-339 WGEKITYYGKT
+339 YYGQA
-350 IKLNASGGAGNGAI
+350 LQFGVQGGSGTGAVT
-364 SYEWK
+364 YKVE
-369 PYNSG
+369 NSNNMG
-374 QVSIG
+374 QAEIDQS
-379 SDGLLTPEKVGK
+379 GLLSTKEVGT
-391 ILVRA
+391 VRVQA
-396 IKAGDD
+396 QKAGDD
-402 RYKKAES
+402 RYEGGKWS
-409 EPHVITIL
+409 DPVTVTIL

-453 TLAQAPS
+453 TLALAPS

-532 VTLTA
+532 VTLTV

-572 AMPAGDVTVT
+572 AMPDGDVTVT

-705 YRYTAWKGWD
+705 YRYTAWKEWD

>member
-32 GEKLSIED
+32 GETISLAEADIHIED
-40 AKISVL
+40 VCYYNGSRQTPK
-46 EYCEYDGDRE
+46 
-56 EPMVEVTLQGNKL
+56 MTVTLHTKVL
-69 KENVD
+69 TEKSD
-74 YNLSYS
+74 YTVTYQN
-80 DNVNAG
+80 NVNAG
-86 TAKVCVVGK
+86 TATVTVTGEGIYS
-95 GSYHGMQE
+95 GS
-103 AYFTIYPRPVTFDDL
+103 ASTLFTIHPRKVDAEDL
-118 KIKPGYQKEFD
+118 KIETCLKSYD
-129 GTTVAKP
+129 GTVEAKP
-136 EIVPEGNRIL
+136 EIL
-146 AQDQNNVEIICTK
+146 
-159 GEFED
+159 
-164 PFAGSGKTIIVSEV
+164 
-178 SFQGSQAGNYEFK
+178 
-191 RTEKNLVDEWTRI
+191 
-204 TGKLPKLETSAEI
+204 
-217 AVGHTL
+217 L
-223 DLKKL
+223 DLKENPISGDNVIVTYDKAVYETPYVGKQIPITVSGISFAGEDGKNYELKDSNL
-228 ITNGWDG
+228 ILYTNGQITTLVPEFKEKVEIAKGYQLDLKEVLLNNWKGEPTFAINVAYKPESILNGSVLTAGDKKETFSIDVTSSAGEDVNGDG
-235 NIDFSLSGELTEN
+235 KDEYA
-248 LGCFIEDGVLKT
+248 
-260 GEEIGEI
+260 
-267 QIIATL
+267 QITYA
-273 SERNVDNKGDVE
+273 G
-285 YSLERITDFNNRS
+285 
-298 MQANITVQ
+298 ITVQ
-306 VVEKEEQPPVD
+306 IVEQEKQEELTLLVENQPSVAEM
-317 IGDGDQ
+317 G
-323 TPVDETGNIT
+323 TATV
-333 QPDLLL
+333 
-339 WGEKITYYGKT
+339 YYGQA
-350 IKLNASGGAGNGAI
+350 LQFGVQGGSGTGAVT
-364 SYEWK
+364 YKVE
-369 PYNSG
+369 NSNNMG
-374 QVSIG
+374 QAEIDQS
-379 SDGLLTPEKVGK
+379 GLLSTKEVGT
-391 ILVRA
+391 VRVQA
-396 IKAGDD
+396 QKAGDD
-402 RYKKAES
+402 RYEGEKWS
-409 EPHVITIL
+409 DPVTVTIL

-532 VTLTA
+532 VTLTV

-729 KVQTYAR
+729 KVQAYAR

>member
-32 GEKLSIED
+32 GETISLAEADIHIED
-40 AKISVL
+40 VCYYNGSQQTPK
-46 EYCEYDGDRE
+46 
-56 EPMVEVTLQGNKL
+56 MTVTLHTKVLTEGL
-69 KENVD
+69 D
-74 YNLSYS
+74 YTTTYQN
-80 DNVNAG
+80 NVNAG
-86 TAKVCVVGK
+86 TATVTVTGEGIYS
-95 GSYHGMQE
+95 GS
-103 AYFTIYPRPVTFDDL
+103 ASALFTIHPRKVDAEDL
-118 KIKPGYQKEFD
+118 KIETCLKSYD
-129 GTTVAKP
+129 GTVEAKP
-136 EIVPEGNRIL
+136 EIL
-146 AQDQNNVEIICTK
+146 
-159 GEFED
+159 
-164 PFAGSGKTIIVSEV
+164 
-178 SFQGSQAGNYEFK
+178 
-191 RTEKNLVDEWTRI
+191 
-204 TGKLPKLETSAEI
+204 
-217 AVGHTL
+217 L
-223 DLKKL
+223 DLKENPIPGDNVIVTYDKAVYETPYVGKQIPITVSGISFAGEDGKNYELKDSNL
-228 ITNGWDG
+228 ILYTNGQITTLVPEFKEKVEIAKGYQLDLKEVLLNNWKGEPTFAINTAYKPESILNGSVLTAGDKKETFSINVTSLTGNDVNGDG
-235 NIDFSLSGELTEN
+235 
-248 LGCFIEDGVLKT
+248 ED
-260 GEEIGEI
+260 
-267 QIIATL
+267 
-273 SERNVDNKGDVE
+273 E
-285 YSLERITDFNNRS
+285 YAKITY
-298 MQANITVQ
+298 AGITVQ
-306 VVEKEEQPPVD
+306 IVEQEKQEELTLLVENQPSVAEM
-317 IGDGDQ
+317 G
-323 TPVDETGNIT
+323 TATV
-333 QPDLLL
+333 
-339 WGEKITYYGKT
+339 YYGQA
-350 IKLNASGGAGNGAI
+350 LQFGVQGGSGTGAVT
-364 SYEWK
+364 YKVE
-369 PYNSG
+369 NSNNMG
-374 QVSIG
+374 QAEIDQS
-379 SDGLLTPEKVGK
+379 GLLSTKEVGT
-391 ILVRA
+391 VRVQA
-396 IKAGDD
+396 QKAGDD
-402 RYKKAES
+402 RYEGEKWS
-409 EPHVITIL
+409 DPVTVTIL

-532 VTLTA
+532 VTLTV

-637 RGMLVTILYRMEGSP
+637 RGMLVTILYRMEGNP

-675 AAWNGIVNGI
+675 AAWNSIVNGI

>member
-32 GEKLSIED
+32 GETISLAEADIHIED
-40 AKISVL
+40 VCYYNGSQQTPK
-46 EYCEYDGDRE
+46 
-56 EPMVEVTLQGNKL
+56 MTVTLHTKVL
-69 KENVD
+69 TEKSD
-74 YNLSYS
+74 YTVTYQN
-80 DNVNAG
+80 NVNAG
-86 TAKVCVVGK
+86 TATVTVTGEGIYS
-95 GSYHGMQE
+95 GS
-103 AYFTIYPRPVTFDDL
+103 ASTLFTIHPRKVDAEDL
-118 KIKPGYQKEFD
+118 KIETCLKSYD
-129 GTTVAKP
+129 GTVEAKP
-136 EIVPEGNRIL
+136 EIL
-146 AQDQNNVEIICTK
+146 
-159 GEFED
+159 
-164 PFAGSGKTIIVSEV
+164 
-178 SFQGSQAGNYEFK
+178 
-191 RTEKNLVDEWTRI
+191 
-204 TGKLPKLETSAEI
+204 
-217 AVGHTL
+217 L
-223 DLKKL
+223 DLKENPIPGDNVIVTYDKAVYETPYVGKQIPITVSGISFAGEDGKNYELKDSNL
-228 ITNGWDG
+228 ILYTNGQITTLVPEFKEKVEIAKGYQLDLKEVLLNNWKGEPTFAINTAYKPESILNGSVLTAGDKKETFSIDVTSSAGEDVNGDG
-235 NIDFSLSGELTEN
+235 KDEYA
-248 LGCFIEDGVLKT
+248 
-260 GEEIGEI
+260 
-267 QIIATL
+267 QITYA
-273 SERNVDNKGDVE
+273 G
-285 YSLERITDFNNRS
+285 
-298 MQANITVQ
+298 ITVQ
-306 VVEKEEQPPVD
+306 IVEQEKQEELTLLVENQPSVAEM
-317 IGDGDQ
+317 G
-323 TPVDETGNIT
+323 TATV
-333 QPDLLL
+333 
-339 WGEKITYYGKT
+339 YYGQA
-350 IKLNASGGAGNGAI
+350 IQFGVQGGSGTGAVT
-364 SYEWK
+364 YKVE
-369 PYNSG
+369 NSNNMG
-374 QVSIG
+374 QAEIDQS
-379 SDGLLTPEKVGK
+379 GLLSTKEVGT
-391 ILVRA
+391 VRVQA
-396 IKAGDD
+396 QKAGDD
-402 RYKKAES
+402 RYEGEKWS
-409 EPHVITIL
+409 DPVTVTIL

-532 VTLTA
+532 VTLTV

-729 KVQTYAR
+729 KVQAYAR

>member
-32 GEKLSIED
+32 GETISLAEADIHIED
-40 AKISVL
+40 VCYYNGSQQTPK
-46 EYCEYDGDRE
+46 
-56 EPMVEVTLQGNKL
+56 MTVTLHTKVL
-69 KENVD
+69 TEKSD
-74 YNLSYS
+74 YTVTYQN
-80 DNVNAG
+80 NVNAG
-86 TAKVCVVGK
+86 TATVTVTGEGIYS
-95 GSYHGMQE
+95 GS
-103 AYFTIYPRPVTFDDL
+103 ASTLFTIHPRKVDAEDL
-118 KIKPGYQKEFD
+118 KIETCLKSYD
-129 GTTVAKP
+129 GTVEAKP
-136 EIVPEGNRIL
+136 EIL
-146 AQDQNNVEIICTK
+146 
-159 GEFED
+159 
-164 PFAGSGKTIIVSEV
+164 
-178 SFQGSQAGNYEFK
+178 
-191 RTEKNLVDEWTRI
+191 
-204 TGKLPKLETSAEI
+204 
-217 AVGHTL
+217 L
-223 DLKKL
+223 DLKENPIPGDNVIVTYDKAVYETPYVGKQIPITVSGISFAGEDGKNYELKDSNL
-228 ITNGWDG
+228 ILYTNGQITTLVPEFKEKVEIAKGYQLDLKEVLLNNWKGEPTFAINTAYKPESILNGSVLTAGDKKETFSIDVTSSAGEDVNGDG
-235 NIDFSLSGELTEN
+235 KDEYA
-248 LGCFIEDGVLKT
+248 
-260 GEEIGEI
+260 
-267 QIIATL
+267 QITYA
-273 SERNVDNKGDVE
+273 G
-285 YSLERITDFNNRS
+285 
-298 MQANITVQ
+298 ITVQ
-306 VVEKEEQPPVD
+306 IVEQEKQEELTLLVENQPSVAEM
-317 IGDGDQ
+317 G
-323 TPVDETGNIT
+323 TATV
-333 QPDLLL
+333 
-339 WGEKITYYGKT
+339 YYGQA
-350 IKLNASGGAGNGAI
+350 LQFGVQGGSGTGAVT
-364 SYEWK
+364 YKVE
-369 PYNSG
+369 NSNNMG
-374 QVSIG
+374 QAEIDQS
-379 SDGLLTPEKVGK
+379 GLLSTKEVGT
-391 ILVRA
+391 VRVQA
-396 IKAGDD
+396 QKAGDD
-402 RYKKAES
+402 RYEGGKWS
-409 EPHVITIL
+409 DPVTVTIL

-443 YTVTGLVGSD
+443 YTVTGLVGAD

-532 VTLTA
+532 VTLTV

>member
-32 GEKLSIED
+32 GETISLAEADIHIED
-40 AKISVL
+40 VC
-46 EYCEYDGDRE
+46 YYDGS
-56 EPMVEVTLQGNKL
+56 PQTPKMTVTLHTKVL
-69 KENVD
+69 IEKSD
-74 YNLSYS
+74 YTVTYQN
-80 DNVNAG
+80 NVNAG
-86 TAKVCVVGK
+86 TATVTVTGEGIYS
-95 GSYHGMQE
+95 GS
-103 AYFTIYPRPVTFDDL
+103 ASTLFTIHPRKVDAEELFVENCM
-118 KIKPGYQKEFD
+118 KEYD
-129 GTTVAKP
+129 GTTKAEPK
-136 EIVPEGNRIL
+136 IQFRKAL
-146 AQDQNNVEIICTK
+146 AGDDVTVTYENAEFSTPYVGDQLPVTISGI
-159 GEFED
+159 G
-164 PFAGSGKTIIVSEV
+164 FAGKDGK
-178 SFQGSQAGNYEFK
+178 NYELK
-191 RTEKNLVDEWTRI
+191 DSSLILDAKGKINMLV
-204 TGKLPKLETSAEI
+204 PKFQEEVKI
-217 AVGHTL
+217 AKGYQL
-223 DLKKL
+223 DLKELLLNDWKGEPKFAINVAYKPESIL
-228 ITNGWDG
+228 NGSVLTAGDKKETFSIDVTSSAGEDVNGDGKDEYAQITYAG
-235 NIDFSLSGELTEN
+235 
-248 LGCFIEDGVLKT
+248 
-260 GEEIGEI
+260 
-267 QIIATL
+267 
-273 SERNVDNKGDVE
+273 
-285 YSLERITDFNNRS
+285 
-298 MQANITVQ
+298 ITVQ
-306 VVEKEEQPPVD
+306 IVEQEKQEELTLLVENQPSVAEM
-317 IGDGDQ
+317 G
-323 TPVDETGNIT
+323 TATV
-333 QPDLLL
+333 
-339 WGEKITYYGKT
+339 YYGQA
-350 IKLNASGGAGNGAI
+350 LQFGVQGGSGTGAVT
-364 SYEWK
+364 YKVE
-369 PYNSG
+369 NSNNMG
-374 QVSIG
+374 QAEIDQS
-379 SDGLLTPEKVGK
+379 GLLSTKEVGT
-391 ILVRA
+391 VRVQA
-396 IKAGDD
+396 QKAGDD
-402 RYKKAES
+402 RYEGGKWS
-409 EPHVITIL
+409 DPVTVTIL

-443 YTVTGLVGSD
+443 YTVTGLVGAD

-532 VTLTA
+532 VTLTV

-561 LQEKGE
+561 LQEKGA

-572 AMPAGDVTVT
+572 AMPAGDVTVA

-652 QGAGWGPFTDVTP
+652 QGAGWGPFTDVP
-665 GAYYAQPIAW
+665 PAAYYAQPIAW

-705 YRYTAWKGWD
+705 YRYTAWKEWD

-729 KVQTYAR
+729 KVQT
-736 TPLAWAV
+736 
-743 ASGLIQGKENQRLD
+743 
-757 PGGPA
+757 
-762 TRAEVAT
+762 
-769 ILQRFHSTYVAPPA
+769 
-783 EEETA
+783 

>member
-32 GEKLSIED
+32 GENVSLERAEIE
-40 AKISVL
+40 VL
-46 EYCEYDGDRE
+46 EVCQYDGRE
-56 EPMVEVTLQGNKL
+56 WQPKIRVSLDEKTLIEGVDYTVNYRNNVKAGNGVVTVVGIGIYYGSQKEELFPIEPRRVKESKLHLENVIQKAYDGKTTATPEIELETLFDDDDVVEVTYEKAEYDTPYVGANKVVTVSGISFAGPDGDKYILENPALTL
-69 KENVD
+69 KAD
-74 YNLSYS
+74 I
-80 DNVNAG
+80 G
-86 TAKVCVVGK
+86 QITAVSPKLEKSASLAK
-95 GSYHGMQE
+95 GQSL
-103 AYFTIYPRPVTFDDL
+103 DL
-118 KIKPGYQKEFD
+118 KQMISN
-129 GTTVAKP
+129 TW
-136 EIVPEGNRIL
+136 
-146 AQDQNNVEIICTK
+146 K
-159 GEFED
+159 G
-164 PFAGSGKTIIVSEV
+164 EV
-178 SFQGSQAGNYEFK
+178 SFSFDMGEESLNCSLTEDGILTAGQTTGTVCILANMQPLDVNGDNVPEY
-191 RTEKNLVDEWTRI
+191 TSGIGYLNLTIVD
-204 TGKLPKLETSAEI
+204 KETQETFEVIGPES
-217 AVGHTL
+217 VTYGTL
-223 DLKKL
+223 DSFY
-228 ITNGWDG
+228 TVGG
-235 NIDFSLSGELTEN
+235 SGSGGVTFS
-248 LGCFIEDGVLKT
+248 VQ
-260 GEEIGEI
+260 EEIGTGE
-267 QIIATL
+267 A
-273 SERNVDNKGDVE
+273 
-285 YSLERITDFNNRS
+285 
-298 MQANITVQ
+298 
-306 VVEKEEQPPVD
+306 D
-317 IGDGDQ
+317 ID
-323 TPVDETGNIT
+323 PKTG
-333 QPDLLL
+333 
-339 WGEKITYYGKT
+339 K
-350 IKLNASGGAGNGAI
+350 
-364 SYEWK
+364 
-369 PYNSG
+369 
-374 QVSIG
+374 
-379 SDGLLTPEKVGK
+379 LTPEKVGTVY
-391 ILVRA
+391 VRA
-396 IKAGDD
+396 TKEGDE
-402 RYKKAES
+402 RYQTVES
-409 EPHVITIL
+409 DPVPVTIL

-443 YTVTGLVGSD
+443 YTVTGLVGAD

-532 VTLTA
+532 VTLTV

-637 RGMLVTILYRMEGSP
+637 RGMLVTILYRMEGNP

-705 YRYTAWKGWD
+705 YRYTAWKEWD

>member
-32 GEKLSIED
+32 GETISLAEADIHIED
-40 AKISVL
+40 VCYYNGSQQTPK
-46 EYCEYDGDRE
+46 
-56 EPMVEVTLQGNKL
+56 MTVTLHTKVLTEGL
-69 KENVD
+69 D
-74 YNLSYS
+74 YTTTYQN
-80 DNVNAG
+80 NVNAG
-86 TAKVCVVGK
+86 TATVTVTGEGIYS
-95 GSYHGMQE
+95 GS
-103 AYFTIYPRPVTFDDL
+103 ASALFTIHPRKVDAEDL
-118 KIKPGYQKEFD
+118 KIETCLKSYD
-129 GTTVAKP
+129 GTVEAKP
-136 EIVPEGNRIL
+136 EIL
-146 AQDQNNVEIICTK
+146 
-159 GEFED
+159 
-164 PFAGSGKTIIVSEV
+164 
-178 SFQGSQAGNYEFK
+178 
-191 RTEKNLVDEWTRI
+191 
-204 TGKLPKLETSAEI
+204 
-217 AVGHTL
+217 L
-223 DLKKL
+223 DLKENPIPGDNVIVTYDKAVYETPYVGKQIPITVSGISFAGEDGKNYELKDSNL
-228 ITNGWDG
+228 ILYTNGQITTLVPEFKEKVEIAKGYQLDLKEVLLNNWKGEPTFAINTAYKPESILNGSVLTAGDKKETFSINVTSLTGNDVNGDG
-235 NIDFSLSGELTEN
+235 
-248 LGCFIEDGVLKT
+248 ED
-260 GEEIGEI
+260 
-267 QIIATL
+267 
-273 SERNVDNKGDVE
+273 E
-285 YSLERITDFNNRS
+285 YAKITY
-298 MQANITVQ
+298 AGITVQ
-306 VVEKEEQPPVD
+306 IVEQEKQEELTLLVENQPSVAEM
-317 IGDGDQ
+317 G
-323 TPVDETGNIT
+323 TATV
-333 QPDLLL
+333 
-339 WGEKITYYGKT
+339 YYGQA
-350 IKLNASGGAGNGAI
+350 LQFGVQGGSGTGAVT
-364 SYEWK
+364 YKVE
-369 PYNSG
+369 NSNNMG
-374 QVSIG
+374 QAEIDQS
-379 SDGLLTPEKVGK
+379 GLLSTKEVGT
-391 ILVRA
+391 VRVQA
-396 IKAGDD
+396 QKAGDD
-402 RYKKAES
+402 RYEGGKWS
-409 EPHVITIL
+409 DPVTVTIL

-453 TLAQAPS
+453 TLALAPS

-532 VTLTA
+532 VTLTV

-572 AMPAGDVTVT
+572 AMPDGDVTVT

-637 RGMLVTILYRMEGSP
+637 RGMLVTILYRMEGNP

-705 YRYTAWKGWD
+705 YRYTAWKEWD

>member
-1 MKRKLRRMASFC
+1 MKPKLRRMASFC

-32 GEKLSIED
+32 GETISLAEADIHIED
-40 AKISVL
+40 VCYYNGSQQTPK
-46 EYCEYDGDRE
+46 
-56 EPMVEVTLQGNKL
+56 MTVTLHTKVL
-69 KENVD
+69 TEKSD
-74 YNLSYS
+74 YTVTYQN
-80 DNVNAG
+80 NVNAG
-86 TAKVCVVGK
+86 TATVTVTGEGIYS
-95 GSYHGMQE
+95 GS
-103 AYFTIYPRPVTFDDL
+103 ASTLFTIHPRKVDAEDL
-118 KIKPGYQKEFD
+118 KIETCLKSYD
-129 GTTVAKP
+129 GTVEAKP
-136 EIVPEGNRIL
+136 EIL
-146 AQDQNNVEIICTK
+146 
-159 GEFED
+159 
-164 PFAGSGKTIIVSEV
+164 
-178 SFQGSQAGNYEFK
+178 
-191 RTEKNLVDEWTRI
+191 
-204 TGKLPKLETSAEI
+204 
-217 AVGHTL
+217 L
-223 DLKKL
+223 DLKENPIPGDNVIVTYDKAVYETPYVGKQIPITVSGISFAGEDGKNYELKDSNL
-228 ITNGWDG
+228 ILYTNGQITTLVPEFKEKVEIAKGYQLDLKEVLLNNWKGEPTFAINTAYKPESILNGSVLTAGDKKETFSIDVTSSAGEDVNGDG
-235 NIDFSLSGELTEN
+235 KDEYA
-248 LGCFIEDGVLKT
+248 
-260 GEEIGEI
+260 
-267 QIIATL
+267 QITYA
-273 SERNVDNKGDVE
+273 G
-285 YSLERITDFNNRS
+285 
-298 MQANITVQ
+298 ITVQ
-306 VVEKEEQPPVD
+306 IVEQEKQEELTLLVENQPSVAEM
-317 IGDGDQ
+317 G
-323 TPVDETGNIT
+323 TATV
-333 QPDLLL
+333 
-339 WGEKITYYGKT
+339 YYGQA
-350 IKLNASGGAGNGAI
+350 LQFGVQGGSGTGAVT
-364 SYEWK
+364 YKVE
-369 PYNSG
+369 NSNNMG
-374 QVSIG
+374 QAEIDQS
-379 SDGLLTPEKVGK
+379 GLLSTKEVGT
-391 ILVRA
+391 VRVQA
-396 IKAGDD
+396 QKAGDD
-402 RYKKAES
+402 RYEGGKWS
-409 EPHVITIL
+409 DPVTVTIL

-532 VTLTA
+532 VTLTV

-705 YRYTAWKGWD
+705 YRYTAWKEWD

-729 KVQTYAR
+729 KVQAYAR

>member
-32 GEKLSIED
+32 GETISLAEADIHIED
-40 AKISVL
+40 VCYYNGSQQTPK
-46 EYCEYDGDRE
+46 
-56 EPMVEVTLQGNKL
+56 MTVTLHTKVL
-69 KENVD
+69 TEKSD
-74 YNLSYS
+74 YTVTYQN
-80 DNVNAG
+80 NVNAG
-86 TAKVCVVGK
+86 TATVTVTGEGIYS
-95 GSYHGMQE
+95 GS
-103 AYFTIYPRPVTFDDL
+103 ASTLFTIHPRKVDAEDL
-118 KIKPGYQKEFD
+118 KIETCLKSYD
-129 GTTVAKP
+129 GTVEAKP
-136 EIVPEGNRIL
+136 EIL
-146 AQDQNNVEIICTK
+146 
-159 GEFED
+159 
-164 PFAGSGKTIIVSEV
+164 
-178 SFQGSQAGNYEFK
+178 
-191 RTEKNLVDEWTRI
+191 
-204 TGKLPKLETSAEI
+204 
-217 AVGHTL
+217 L
-223 DLKKL
+223 DLKENPIPGDNVIVTYDKAVYETPYVGKQIPITVSGISFAGEDGKNYELKDSNL
-228 ITNGWDG
+228 ILYTNGQITTLVPEFKEKVEIAKGYQLDLKEVLLNNWKGEPTFAINTAYKPESILNGSVLTAGDKKETFSIDVTSSAGEDVNGDG
-235 NIDFSLSGELTEN
+235 KDEYA
-248 LGCFIEDGVLKT
+248 
-260 GEEIGEI
+260 
-267 QIIATL
+267 QITYA
-273 SERNVDNKGDVE
+273 G
-285 YSLERITDFNNRS
+285 
-298 MQANITVQ
+298 ITVQ
-306 VVEKEEQPPVD
+306 IVEQEKQEELTLLVENQPSVAEM
-317 IGDGDQ
+317 G
-323 TPVDETGNIT
+323 TATV
-333 QPDLLL
+333 
-339 WGEKITYYGKT
+339 YYGQA
-350 IKLNASGGAGNGAI
+350 LQFGVQGGSGTGAVT
-364 SYEWK
+364 YKVE
-369 PYNSG
+369 NSNNMG
-374 QVSIG
+374 QAEIDQS
-379 SDGLLTPEKVGK
+379 GLLSTKEVGT
-391 ILVRA
+391 VRVQA
-396 IKAGDD
+396 QKAGDD
-402 RYKKAES
+402 RYEGGKWS
-409 EPHVITIL
+409 DPVTVTIL

-453 TLAQAPS
+453 TLALAPS

-532 VTLTA
+532 VTLTV

-705 YRYTAWKGWD
+705 YRYTAWKEWD

-729 KVQTYAR
+729 KVQAYAR

>member
-32 GEKLSIED
+32 GETISLAEADIHIED
-40 AKISVL
+40 VCYYNGSQQTPK
-46 EYCEYDGDRE
+46 
-56 EPMVEVTLQGNKL
+56 MTVTLHTKVL
-69 KENVD
+69 TEKSD
-74 YNLSYS
+74 YTVTYQN
-80 DNVNAG
+80 NVNAG
-86 TAKVCVVGK
+86 TATVTVTGEGIYS
-95 GSYHGMQE
+95 GS
-103 AYFTIYPRPVTFDDL
+103 ASTLFTIHPRKVDAEDL
-118 KIKPGYQKEFD
+118 KIETCLKSYD
-129 GTTVAKP
+129 GTVEAKP
-136 EIVPEGNRIL
+136 EIL
-146 AQDQNNVEIICTK
+146 
-159 GEFED
+159 
-164 PFAGSGKTIIVSEV
+164 
-178 SFQGSQAGNYEFK
+178 
-191 RTEKNLVDEWTRI
+191 
-204 TGKLPKLETSAEI
+204 
-217 AVGHTL
+217 L
-223 DLKKL
+223 DLKENPIPGDNVIVTYDKAVYETPYVGKQIPITVSGISFAGEDGKNYELKDSNL
-228 ITNGWDG
+228 ILYTNGQITTLVPEFKEKVEIAKGYQLDLKEVLLNNWKGEPTFAINTAYKPESILNGSVLTAGDKKETFSIDVTSSAGEDVNGDG
-235 NIDFSLSGELTEN
+235 KDEYA
-248 LGCFIEDGVLKT
+248 
-260 GEEIGEI
+260 
-267 QIIATL
+267 QITYA
-273 SERNVDNKGDVE
+273 G
-285 YSLERITDFNNRS
+285 
-298 MQANITVQ
+298 ITVQ
-306 VVEKEEQPPVD
+306 IVEQEKQEELTLLVENQPSVAEM
-317 IGDGDQ
+317 G
-323 TPVDETGNIT
+323 TATV
-333 QPDLLL
+333 
-339 WGEKITYYGKT
+339 YYGQA
-350 IKLNASGGAGNGAI
+350 LQFGVQGGSGTGAVT
-364 SYEWK
+364 YKVE
-369 PYNSG
+369 NSNNMG
-374 QVSIG
+374 QAEIDQS
-379 SDGLLTPEKVGK
+379 GLLSTKEVGT
-391 ILVRA
+391 VRVQA
-396 IKAGDD
+396 QKAGDD
-402 RYKKAES
+402 RYEGGKWS
-409 EPHVITIL
+409 DPVTVTIL

-443 YTVTGLVGSD
+443 YTVTGLVGAD
-453 TLAQAPS
+453 TLALAPS

-532 VTLTA
+532 VTLTV

-637 RGMLVTILYRMEGSP
+637 RGMLVTILYRMEGNP

-705 YRYTAWKGWD
+705 YRYTAWKEWD

>member
-32 GEKLSIED
+32 GETISLAEADIHIED
-40 AKISVL
+40 VCYYNGSQQTPK
-46 EYCEYDGDRE
+46 
-56 EPMVEVTLQGNKL
+56 MTVTLHTKVLTEGLDYTTTYQD
-69 KENVD
+69 NVD
-74 YNLSYS
+74 
-80 DNVNAG
+80 AG
-86 TAKVCVVGK
+86 TATVTVTGEGIYS
-95 GSYHGMQE
+95 GS
-103 AYFTIYPRPVTFDDL
+103 ASTLFTIHPRKVDAEDL
-118 KIKPGYQKEFD
+118 KIETCLKSYD
-129 GTTVAKP
+129 GTVEAKP
-136 EIVPEGNRIL
+136 EIL
-146 AQDQNNVEIICTK
+146 
-159 GEFED
+159 
-164 PFAGSGKTIIVSEV
+164 
-178 SFQGSQAGNYEFK
+178 
-191 RTEKNLVDEWTRI
+191 
-204 TGKLPKLETSAEI
+204 
-217 AVGHTL
+217 L
-223 DLKKL
+223 DLKENPIPGDNVIVTYDKAVYETPYVGKQIPITVSGISFAGEDGKNYELKDSNL
-228 ITNGWDG
+228 ILYTNGQITTLVPEFKEKVEIAKGYQLDLKEVLLNNWKGEPTFAINTAYKPESILNGSVLTAGDKKETFSIDVTSSAGEDVNGDG
-235 NIDFSLSGELTEN
+235 KDEYA
-248 LGCFIEDGVLKT
+248 
-260 GEEIGEI
+260 
-267 QIIATL
+267 QITYA
-273 SERNVDNKGDVE
+273 G
-285 YSLERITDFNNRS
+285 
-298 MQANITVQ
+298 ITVQ
-306 VVEKEEQPPVD
+306 IVEQEKQEELTLLVENQPSVAEM
-317 IGDGDQ
+317 G
-323 TPVDETGNIT
+323 TATV
-333 QPDLLL
+333 
-339 WGEKITYYGKT
+339 YYGQA
-350 IKLNASGGAGNGAI
+350 LQFGVQGGSGTGAVT
-364 SYEWK
+364 YKVE
-369 PYNSG
+369 NSNNMG
-374 QVSIG
+374 QAEIDQS
-379 SDGLLTPEKVGK
+379 GLLSTKEVGT
-391 ILVRA
+391 VRVQA
-396 IKAGDD
+396 QKAGDD
-402 RYKKAES
+402 RYEGEKWS
-409 EPHVITIL
+409 DPVTVTIL

-532 VTLTA
+532 VTLTV

-572 AMPAGDVTVT
+572 AMPAGDVTVA

-652 QGAGWGPFTDVTP
+652 QGAGWDPFTDVTP

>member
-32 GEKLSIED
+32 GENVSLERAEIE
-40 AKISVL
+40 VL
-46 EYCEYDGDRE
+46 EVCQYDGRE
-56 EPMVEVTLQGNKL
+56 WQPKIRVSLDEKTLIEGVDYTVNYRNNVKAGNGVVTVVGIGIYYGSQKEELFPIEPRRVKESKLHLENVIQKAYDGKTTATPEIELETLFDDDVVEVTYEKAEYDTPYVGANKVVTVSGISFAGPDGDKYVLENPALTL
-69 KENVD
+69 KAD
-74 YNLSYS
+74 I
-80 DNVNAG
+80 G
-86 TAKVCVVGK
+86 QITAVSPKLEKSASLAK
-95 GSYHGMQE
+95 GQSL
-103 AYFTIYPRPVTFDDL
+103 DL
-118 KIKPGYQKEFD
+118 KQLISN
-129 GTTVAKP
+129 TW
-136 EIVPEGNRIL
+136 
-146 AQDQNNVEIICTK
+146 K
-159 GEFED
+159 G
-164 PFAGSGKTIIVSEV
+164 EV
-178 SFQGSQAGNYEFK
+178 SFDIGEESLNCSLTEDGILTAGQTTGTVCILANMQPLDVNGDNVPEY
-191 RTEKNLVDEWTRI
+191 TSGIGYLNLTIVD
-204 TGKLPKLETSAEI
+204 KETQETFEVIGPES
-217 AVGHTL
+217 VTYGTL
-223 DLKKL
+223 DSFY
-228 ITNGWDG
+228 TVGG
-235 NIDFSLSGELTEN
+235 SGSGGVTFS
-248 LGCFIEDGVLKT
+248 VQ
-260 GEEIGEI
+260 EEIGTGE
-267 QIIATL
+267 A
-273 SERNVDNKGDVE
+273 
-285 YSLERITDFNNRS
+285 
-298 MQANITVQ
+298 
-306 VVEKEEQPPVD
+306 D
-317 IGDGDQ
+317 ID
-323 TPVDETGNIT
+323 PKTG
-333 QPDLLL
+333 
-339 WGEKITYYGKT
+339 K
-350 IKLNASGGAGNGAI
+350 
-364 SYEWK
+364 
-369 PYNSG
+369 
-374 QVSIG
+374 
-379 SDGLLTPEKVGK
+379 LTPEKVGTVY
-391 ILVRA
+391 VRA
-396 IKAGDD
+396 TKEGDE
-402 RYKKAES
+402 RYQTVES
-409 EPHVITIL
+409 DPVPVTIL

-532 VTLTA
+532 VTLTV

-637 RGMLVTILYRMEGSP
+637 RGMLVTILYRMEGNP

-705 YRYTAWKGWD
+705 YRYTAWKEWD

-729 KVQTYAR
+729 KVQAYAR

>member
-32 GEKLSIED
+32 GETISLAEADIHIED
-40 AKISVL
+40 VCYYNGSQQTPK
-46 EYCEYDGDRE
+46 
-56 EPMVEVTLQGNKL
+56 MTVTLHTKVLTEGLDYTTTYQD
-69 KENVD
+69 NVD
-74 YNLSYS
+74 
-80 DNVNAG
+80 AG
-86 TAKVCVVGK
+86 TATVTVTGEGIYS
-95 GSYHGMQE
+95 GS
-103 AYFTIYPRPVTFDDL
+103 ASTLFTIHPRKVDAEDL
-118 KIKPGYQKEFD
+118 KIETCLKSYD
-129 GTTVAKP
+129 GTVEAKP
-136 EIVPEGNRIL
+136 EIL
-146 AQDQNNVEIICTK
+146 
-159 GEFED
+159 
-164 PFAGSGKTIIVSEV
+164 
-178 SFQGSQAGNYEFK
+178 
-191 RTEKNLVDEWTRI
+191 
-204 TGKLPKLETSAEI
+204 
-217 AVGHTL
+217 L
-223 DLKKL
+223 DLKENPIPGDNVIVTYDKAVYETPYVGKQIPITVSGISFAGEDGKNYELKDSNL
-228 ITNGWDG
+228 ILYTNGQITTLVPEFKEKVEIAKGYQLDLKEVLLNNWKGEPTFAINTAYKPESILNGSVLTAGDKKETFSIDVTSSAGEDVNGDG
-235 NIDFSLSGELTEN
+235 KDEYA
-248 LGCFIEDGVLKT
+248 
-260 GEEIGEI
+260 
-267 QIIATL
+267 QITYA
-273 SERNVDNKGDVE
+273 G
-285 YSLERITDFNNRS
+285 
-298 MQANITVQ
+298 ITVQ
-306 VVEKEEQPPVD
+306 IVEQEKQEELTLLVENQPSVAEM
-317 IGDGDQ
+317 G
-323 TPVDETGNIT
+323 TATV
-333 QPDLLL
+333 
-339 WGEKITYYGKT
+339 YYGQA
-350 IKLNASGGAGNGAI
+350 LQFGVQGGSGTGAVT
-364 SYEWK
+364 YKVE
-369 PYNSG
+369 NSNNMG
-374 QVSIG
+374 QAEIDQS
-379 SDGLLTPEKVGK
+379 GLLSTKEVGT
-391 ILVRA
+391 VRVQA
-396 IKAGDD
+396 QKAGDD
-402 RYKKAES
+402 RYEGEKWS
-409 EPHVITIL
+409 DPVTVTIL

-532 VTLTA
+532 VTLTV

>member
-1 MKRKLRRMASFC
+1 M
-13 MTVVLLL
+13 
-20 SSVVWAPAAGAE
+20 
-32 GEKLSIED
+32 
-40 AKISVL
+40 ISN
-46 EYCEYDGDRE
+46 
-56 EPMVEVTLQGNKL
+56 TW
-69 KENVD
+69 
-74 YNLSYS
+74 
-80 DNVNAG
+80 
-86 TAKVCVVGK
+86 K
-95 GSYHGMQE
+95 G
-103 AYFTIYPRPVTFDDL
+103 
-118 KIKPGYQKEFD
+118 
-129 GTTVAKP
+129 
-136 EIVPEGNRIL
+136 
-146 AQDQNNVEIICTK
+146 
-159 GEFED
+159 
-164 PFAGSGKTIIVSEV
+164 EV
-178 SFQGSQAGNYEFK
+178 SFSFDMGEESLNCSLTEDGILTAGQTTGTVCILANMQPLDVNGDNVPEY
-191 RTEKNLVDEWTRI
+191 TSGIGYLNLTIVD
-204 TGKLPKLETSAEI
+204 KETQETFEVIGPES
-217 AVGHTL
+217 VTYGTL
-223 DLKKL
+223 DSFY
-228 ITNGWDG
+228 TVGG
-235 NIDFSLSGELTEN
+235 SGSGGVTFS
-248 LGCFIEDGVLKT
+248 VQ
-260 GEEIGEI
+260 EEIGTGE
-267 QIIATL
+267 A
-273 SERNVDNKGDVE
+273 
-285 YSLERITDFNNRS
+285 
-298 MQANITVQ
+298 
-306 VVEKEEQPPVD
+306 D
-317 IGDGDQ
+317 ID
-323 TPVDETGNIT
+323 PKTG
-333 QPDLLL
+333 
-339 WGEKITYYGKT
+339 K
-350 IKLNASGGAGNGAI
+350 
-364 SYEWK
+364 
-369 PYNSG
+369 
-374 QVSIG
+374 
-379 SDGLLTPEKVGK
+379 LTPEKVGTVYVSATK
-391 ILVRA
+391 E
-396 IKAGDD
+396 GDE
-402 RYKKAES
+402 RYQTVES
-409 EPHVITIL
+409 DPVPVTIL

-532 VTLTA
+532 VTLTV

-675 AAWNGIVNGI
+675 AAWNSIVNGI

>member
-32 GEKLSIED
+32 GETISLAEADIHIED
-40 AKISVL
+40 VCYYNGSRQTPK
-46 EYCEYDGDRE
+46 
-56 EPMVEVTLQGNKL
+56 MTVTLHTKVL
-69 KENVD
+69 TEKSD
-74 YNLSYS
+74 YTVTYQN
-80 DNVNAG
+80 NVNAG
-86 TAKVCVVGK
+86 TATVTVTGEGIYS
-95 GSYHGMQE
+95 GS
-103 AYFTIYPRPVTFDDL
+103 ASTLFTIHPRKVDAEDL
-118 KIKPGYQKEFD
+118 KIETCLKSYD
-129 GTTVAKP
+129 GTVEAKP
-136 EIVPEGNRIL
+136 EIL
-146 AQDQNNVEIICTK
+146 
-159 GEFED
+159 
-164 PFAGSGKTIIVSEV
+164 
-178 SFQGSQAGNYEFK
+178 
-191 RTEKNLVDEWTRI
+191 
-204 TGKLPKLETSAEI
+204 
-217 AVGHTL
+217 L
-223 DLKKL
+223 DLKENPISGDNVIVTYDKAVYETPYVGKQIPITVSGISFAGEDGKNYELKDSNL
-228 ITNGWDG
+228 ILYTNGQITTLVPEFKEKVEIAKGYQLDLKEVLLNNWKGEPTFAINVAYKPESILNGSVLTAGDKKETFSIDVTSSAGEDVNGDG
-235 NIDFSLSGELTEN
+235 KDEYA
-248 LGCFIEDGVLKT
+248 
-260 GEEIGEI
+260 
-267 QIIATL
+267 QITYA
-273 SERNVDNKGDVE
+273 G
-285 YSLERITDFNNRS
+285 
-298 MQANITVQ
+298 ITVQ
-306 VVEKEEQPPVD
+306 IVEQEKQEELTLLVENQPSVAEM
-317 IGDGDQ
+317 G
-323 TPVDETGNIT
+323 TATV
-333 QPDLLL
+333 
-339 WGEKITYYGKT
+339 YYGQA
-350 IKLNASGGAGNGAI
+350 LQFGVQGGSGTGAVT
-364 SYEWK
+364 YKVE
-369 PYNSG
+369 NSNNMG
-374 QVSIG
+374 QAEIDQS
-379 SDGLLTPEKVGK
+379 GLLSTKEVGT
-391 ILVRA
+391 VRVQA
-396 IKAGDD
+396 QKAGDD
-402 RYKKAES
+402 RYEGEKWS
-409 EPHVITIL
+409 DPVTVTIL

-532 VTLTA
+532 VTLTV

-705 YRYTAWKGWD
+705 YRYTAWKEWD